1 MQYFQEINMV
11 DTLNRTQKRQKETKE
26 RIFRV
31 AMELFIKNGFEN
43 TTVFDIT
50 EAADIGKG
58 TFFSYFPTKES
69 VFKQLG
75 EMTMEMMSATADEGI
90 KAKQPI
96 PLILKN
102 TIAAS
107 ANWHEANKPITQQM
121 VRINVSMEPNTPNK
135 RRFLDLLKNLI
146 LIGQENGEL
155 NKEVNAQDAALVLV
169 AIYFTTVSFW
179 AITENASLRERLASS
194 VDVVLKG
201 LSARV

>member
-1 MQYFQEINMV
+1 MA
-11 DTLNRTQKRQKETKE
+11 DTLTRTQKRQKETKE

-31 AMELFIKNGFEN
+31 AMELFIKNSFEN
-43 TTVFDIT
+43 TTVSDIT

-58 TFFSYFPTKES
+58 TFFTYFPTKEA

-75 EMTMEMMSATADEGI
+75 EMTMEIMSTTAEEGI

-107 ANWHEANKPITQQM
+107 ADWHESNKPITQQM
-121 VRINVSMEPNTPNK
+121 VRLNVSMEPNTPNK
-135 RRFLDLLKNLI
+135 RRFFELLNSLI
-146 LIGQENGEL
+146 HIGQENGEL
-155 NKEVNAQDAALVLV
+155 NHEINTQDAALVLV
-169 AIYFTTVSFW
+169 AIYFTAVSFW
-179 AITENASLRERLASS
+179 AITENVSLKERLTSS

-201 LSARV
+201 LAART